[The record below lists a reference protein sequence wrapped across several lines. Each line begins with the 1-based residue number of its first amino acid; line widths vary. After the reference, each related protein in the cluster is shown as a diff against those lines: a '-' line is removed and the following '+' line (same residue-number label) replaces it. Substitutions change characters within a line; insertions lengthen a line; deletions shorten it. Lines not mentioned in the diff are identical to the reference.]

1 MSGLSQSESK
11 MFFQITSNY
20 TCIPNEQA
28 KELAKMITTNNKI
41 LGDFKYSGTSFDLYT
56 SDSFIQTVKSAKNSQ
71 PKKKQSELD
80 AIIDEDSFP
89 AKMPKTIFD
98 IFADK
103 FANWLSGL
111 EIPDD
116 IEPFSFNDLGYDKK
130 ETPFGISLEQDYGIF
145 NGTMSEEAALENAA
159 KVFV

>member
-1 MSGLSQSESK
+1 MSGLSQNESK

-20 TCIPNEQA
+20 TCIPNDQA
-28 KELAKMITTNNKI
+28 KELAKMITTNSKI

-56 SDSFIQTVKSAKNSQ
+56 SDSFVQTVKTANKNSQ

-80 AIIDEDSFP
+80 AIIDEETFP
-89 AKMPKTIFD
+89 VKMKKSMMEK
-98 IFADK
+98 FAD
-103 FANWLSGL
+103 WLSGF

-116 IEPFSFNDLGYDKK
+116 IEPFSFDDLGLNDK
-130 ETPFGISLEQDYGIF
+130 ETPFGTNIQQDYGIF
-145 NGTMSEEAALENAA
+145 NGTIPDDSLDSEE

>member
-20 TCIPNEQA
+20 TCIPNDQA
-28 KELAKMITTNNKI
+28 KELAKMITTNSKI

-56 SDSFIQTVKSAKNSQ
+56 SDSFVQTVKTVNKNSQ

-89 AKMPKTIFD
+89 IKMPKTIFD
-98 IFADK
+98 KFAD
-103 FANWLSGL
+103 WLSGF

-116 IEPFSFNDLGYDKK
+116 VEPFSFKDLGFDEK
-130 ETPFGISLEQDYGIF
+130 ETPFGINIEQDYGIF
-145 NGTMSEEAALENAA
+145 NEAIPDDVPLEGEE

>member
-1 MSGLSQSESK
+1 MSGLTQNENQ

-56 SDSFIQTVKSAKNSQ
+56 TDSFIQTNKTDEISQ

-89 AKMPKTIFD
+89 VKMQKTIFD
-98 IFADK
+98 KFAD
-103 FANWLSGL
+103 WLSGF

-116 IEPFSFNDLGYDKK
+116 VEPFSFNDLGYDKK
-130 ETPFGISLEQDYGIF
+130 ETPFSINADQDYGIF
-145 NGTMSEEAALENAA
+145 NGTMSEETALKNAE